1 MDKIEPKYLQAVDLI
16 KRAILQSQYNAVRL
30 ANQEQLKLYFGIGRY
45 ISENSRSGFWGTG
58 ALDIIS
64 DQLKNDLPG
73 LMGFG
78 VTSLKNMRKFYE
90 AWSELED
97 NSASALAELQDTD
110 AQPVEIRQV
119 QLPNSVGFPLAE
131 FLSVPFTQHTRIIE
145 GVKEREERIFYIR
158 LTAMSHLTEK
168 GIIKA
173 IKADD
178 YHHRGALPNNF
189 LTTIPDTR
197 SARRAIRAFKDEYLL
212 DFINVEELDAD
223 DIEDV
228 DEKVLENEIV
238 DNIRDFMADWETARQ
253 ATTNELSVLNLGVSY
268 HYDANSKS
276 DKVQVGDGVTLDFT
290 NTSSGLQ
297 SLIPLFVHLYFITKV
312 NSGKTAS
319 FASLQELKVLTS
331 KLDEEGKMD
340 LYDNYVNI
348 HHCDIFLEEPEANLF
363 PPTQTNLVEWL
374 LEMTKGEQPNNLFIA
389 THSPYI
395 LESFLEKPEIDVQLL
410 YTRKDGD
417 KMLIKT
423 ATEQDIQDIYD
434 YGVDA
439 FFNIESLG

>member
-1 MDKIEPKYLQAVDLI
+1 MCIFAAMKHLVIRNLGPLEEADVELKQINVIIGSQSSGKSCVLKTACYCTWVEKRIEQTQTADFFEKDG
-16 KRAILQSQYNAVRL
+16 NF
-30 ANQEQLKLYFGIGRY
+30 LK
-45 ISENSRSGFWGTG
+45 
-58 ALDIIS
+58 
-64 DQLKNDLPG
+64 
-73 LMGFG
+73 
-78 VTSLKNMRKFYE
+78 
-90 AWSELED
+90 ELERFHK
-97 NSASALAELQDTD
+97 L
-110 AQPVEIRQV
+110 
-119 QLPNSVGFPLAE
+119 
-131 FLSVPFTQHTRIIE
+131 
-145 GVKEREERIFYIR
+145 
-158 LTAMSHLTEK
+158 K
-168 GIIKA
+168 GY
-173 IKADD
+173 IKADTFISYESD
-178 YHHRGALPNNF
+178 YMSFSYENSTKAFSFNWKDGRWNYCRSKVTYIPAERNLVAAIPNWFQVKFN
-189 LTTIPDTR
+189 D
-197 SARRAIRAFKDEYLL
+197 
-212 DFINVEELDAD
+212 
-223 DIEDV
+223 
-228 DEKVLENEIV
+228 
-238 DNIRDFMADWETARQ
+238 DNIRDFMADWEAARQ
-253 ATTNELSVLNLGVSY
+253 ATTNDLSVLNLGVSY

-395 LESFLEKPEIDVQLL
+395 LESFLEKPDIDVQLL